1 MEKKSNNPVWVL
13 SALLQVTAV
22 GKINNCCA
30 HVWSVHLPLKEAKM
44 SKWCTG
50 KVFNKTINRFHFH
63 LIESF
68 LKKQKSHF
76 SIASD
81 LTIKH
86 KTEMYMPACPGIWR
100 SSHYTIFLGSARGT
114 DAHLLSRRFY
124 SHILHGKCETLS
136 ERIVLPEIYGL
147 LCHRPGL
154 YWLYSSSPLH

>member
-1 MEKKSNNPVWVL
+1 ML

-30 HVWSVHLPLKEAKM
+30 HVWSVRLLLKEAKM

-50 KVFNKTINRFHFH
+50 KVFNKTINRFYFH
-63 LIESF
+63 LIESY
-68 LKKQKSHF
+68 LKKQKSHV

-81 LTIKH
+81 ERIKRR
-86 KTEMYMPACPGIWR
+86 TEMHMPACPGILR
-100 SSHYTIFLGSARGT
+100 SFHYAIFLGSARGT
-114 DAHLLSRRFY
+114 DTHLLSCRFY

-147 LCHRPGL
+147 LCHSPGL
-154 YWLYSSSPLH
+154 Y